1 MRDIIFTSKIDKLCI
16 DETKHCTRFPDSQF
30 KIDEYRF
37 PLFKK
42 VQDSKGVGKIV
53 FVWKGIIAK
62 KSSHSESLSIDQFVY
77 NLLLFPKENGV
88 FLLHIARPP
97 KKKNIYIYINKG
109 EFFNEIS
116 NTLSKAF
123 KCYDRIVLGVLGSDL
138 NIDLLDPSKDTS
150 NHLSDLLNVFSL
162 KKSC

>member
-1 MRDIIFTSKIDKLCI
+1 MVYFCCI
-16 DETKHCTRFPDSQF
+16 S
-30 KIDEYRF
+30 
-37 PLFKK
+37 
-42 VQDSKGVGKIV
+42 
-53 FVWKGIIAK
+53 
-62 KSSHSESLSIDQFVY
+62 
-77 NLLLFPKENGV
+77 
-88 FLLHIARPP
+88 PP
-97 KKKNIYIYINKG
+97 PTPQKKNIYIYINKG

-162 KKSC
+162 KESC